1 MGACTAGA
9 PLLLYANRKNVC
21 LVDVEAAQ
29 TNSTVVVGGLEDAA
43 AVDFVYR
50 RAPAGGGAASVV
62 YWTDV
67 SQEAIKR
74 VALGPTG
81 AASTPSPPVTV
92 VSTGLLSPDG
102 LACDWVGGKLYW
114 TDSGVKRVEV
124 SDLDGRMRKVLFWE
138 RLDQPRAIALHPRR
152 GYARSSACMPSR
164 SSPVSFQFNV
174 FAQIL
179 PSVL

>member
-1 MGACTAGA
+1 MIRCCAGA

-43 AVDFVYR
+43 AVDFVY
-50 RAPAGGGAASVV
+50 GATSVV

-74 VALGPTG
+74 VTMAGPAGT
-81 AASTPSPPVTV
+81 TSPPPVDVV
-92 VSTGLLSPDG
+92 VSTGLISPDG
-102 LACDWVGGKLYW
+102 LACDWVGRKLYW

-124 SDLDGRMRKVLFWE
+124 SDLDGRMRKVLFWD
-138 RLDQPRAIALHPRR
+138 RLDQPRAIALYPQR
-152 GYARSSACMPSR
+152 G
-164 SSPVSFQFNV
+164 
-174 FAQIL
+174 
-179 PSVL
+179 